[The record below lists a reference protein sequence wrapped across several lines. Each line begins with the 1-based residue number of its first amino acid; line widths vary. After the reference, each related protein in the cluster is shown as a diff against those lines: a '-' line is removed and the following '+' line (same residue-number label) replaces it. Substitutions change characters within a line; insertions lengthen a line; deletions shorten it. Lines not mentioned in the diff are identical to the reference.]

1 MRLFGHEINHLATLG
16 PSSILLPYNSPYS
29 MNFDLIGNL
38 VRLGYKLLW
47 AKTRSRNGRIA
58 LFMVC
63 YLLLVL
69 LIALLASGRFAAA
82 LVAVR
87 TGKAELVAQ
96 AVLSGLYVEAV
107 VAAVIL
113 GFGVNAI
120 FSEAQLRRYPLKAQ
134 ERRVA
139 RHLIGI
145 LDPFWFLILALE
157 LGLVMGLYVSSA
169 ASFGLGLIAV
179 LLLLISNYLLA
190 RVVAL
195 LLERLM
201 QRKFGAAVLL
211 GAMVSVG
218 FLPAILQ
225 PVLKGHR
232 GAIAASL
239 RVLGCTPPFA
249 AAATMTRTDLAALS
263 GLALQMWW
271 LLGLAA
277 ALVALERRPPQ
288 SPRAAQTT
296 AISWDTPYDRLA
308 TFFGPR
314 LGPQM
319 AHWLRFYM
327 RNTRFRTAYAL
338 ALPVAATLIFAL
350 GRRIGTKG
358 HVGSQFGAALTA
370 FAILG
375 CMGSAQLA
383 VNQFGYV
390 AGGFRRFFL
399 LPVQPA
405 AVLRAGSYTF
415 MLMNSALIL
424 VGTLLFVLF
433 SPFPFD
439 ARMLIMLVGA
449 AVTSLF
455 VFLGLGLWVTLFGPR
470 CCDYYSTFGNDLSA
484 AGNTVLIGGML
495 ALIFGPQVIARTW
508 PAALAPDKWWMAF
521 PVVLLAAVFYFSSL
535 ERAGSMLLARRE
547 KLLAI
552 VEGRG

>member
-1 MRLFGHEINHLATLG
+1 
-16 PSSILLPYNSPYS
+16 
-29 MNFDLIGNL
+29 MNFELIGHL
-38 VRLGYKLLW
+38 VRLRYKLLW

-63 YLLLVL
+63 YLLLVVL
-69 LIALLASGRFAAA
+69 VALFVSGGFAAA

-157 LGLVMGLYVSSA
+157 LGLVVGLYVSSD
-169 ASFGLGLIAV
+169 ASFWLGLIAV

-195 LLERLM
+195 LVERLM
-201 QRKFGAAVLL
+201 QRKSGGAVLL
-211 GAMVSVG
+211 SALVCLG
-218 FLPAILQ
+218 FLPALLR
-225 PVLKGHR
+225 PVLQGHR
-232 GAIAASL
+232 GAIVAL
-239 RVLGCTPPFA
+239 LHVLSYTPPFA
-249 AAATMTRTDLAALS
+249 AAATMTRTDLAAFS
-263 GLALQMWW
+263 GLLLQVWW

-277 ALVALERRPPQ
+277 ALVALERRPPPR
-288 SPRAAQTT
+288 PRAAQTT

-308 TFFGPR
+308 AFFGPR
-314 LGPQM
+314 LGPLM

-327 RNTRFRTAYAL
+327 RNNRFRTIYAL
-338 ALPVAATLIFAL
+338 ALPIAAMLIFAMGRGM
-350 GRRIGTKG
+350 GRRSLA
-358 HVGSQFGAALTA
+358 GSPFAAALTA
-370 FAILG
+370 FAVLG
-375 CMGSAQLA
+375 CMGTAQFS

-415 MLMNSALIL
+415 MLMSSLLIL

-449 AVTSLF
+449 AVASLF
-455 VFLGLGLWVTLFGPR
+455 VFLGLGLWTTLFGPR
-470 CCDYYSTFGNDLSA
+470 CCDYYNNFGNDLSA
-484 AGNTVLIGGML
+484 AGNTVVIGGML
-495 ALIFGPQVIARTW
+495 ALILGPRLIARTW
-508 PAALAPDKWWMAF
+508 PAALAPDKWWVAI

-535 ERAGSMLLARRE
+535 ERAGAMLLARRE

>member
-1 MRLFGHEINHLATLG
+1 
-16 PSSILLPYNSPYS
+16 
-29 MNFDLIGNL
+29 MNFELIGHL
-38 VRLGYKLLW
+38 VRLRYKLLW

-69 LIALLASGRFAAA
+69 LIALFASGGFGAA

-87 TGKAELVAQ
+87 TGKAETVAQ
-96 AVLSGLYVEAV
+96 AVLSGLYVQAV
-107 VAAVIL
+107 MAAVIL

-120 FSEAQLRRYPLKAQ
+120 FSEAQLRRYPLKAH

-139 RHLIGI
+139 RHFIGI
-145 LDPFWFLILALE
+145 IDPFWFLILALE
-157 LGLVMGLYVSSA
+157 LGLVVGLYVAGA
-169 ASFGLGLIAV
+169 ASFWLGLIAV
-179 LLLLISNYLLA
+179 LLLFVSNYLLA

-211 GAMVSVG
+211 GAMISVG
-218 FLPAILQ
+218 FLPAIFQ

-232 GAIAASL
+232 GAIAAL
-239 RVLGCTPPFA
+239 LHVLGYTPPFA
-249 AAATMTRTDLAALS
+249 AAATMTHTDLVALS
-263 GLALQMWW
+263 GLLLQVWW

-277 ALVALERRPPQ
+277 ALVALERRPPPR
-288 SPRAAQTT
+288 PRAAQTA
-296 AISWDTPYDRLA
+296 AITWDTPYDRVA
-308 TFFGPR
+308 AFFGPR
-314 LGPQM
+314 LRPLM

-338 ALPVAATLIFAL
+338 ALPVAAVLIFTL
-350 GRRIGTKG
+350 GRRVGTKG
-358 HVGSQFGAALTA
+358 HVGSQFGAALSA

-375 CMGSAQLA
+375 CMGAAQLA
-383 VNQFGYV
+383 VNEFGYV

-399 LPVQPA
+399 LPAQPA

-455 VFLGLGLWVTLFGPR
+455 TFLGLGLWATLFGPR

-484 AGNTVLIGGML
+484 VGNTVVIGGIL
-495 ALIFGPQVIARTW
+495 ALMFGPQAIARTW
-508 PAALAPDKWWMAF
+508 PAALAPDKWWMAI
-521 PVVLLAAVFYFSSL
+521 PVVLLAAAFYFSSL
-535 ERAGSMLLARRE
+535 QRAGAMLMARRE

>member
-1 MRLFGHEINHLATLG
+1 
-16 PSSILLPYNSPYS
+16 
-29 MNFDLIGNL
+29 MNFELIGNL
-38 VRLGYKLLW
+38 VRLRYKLLW

-58 LFMVC
+58 LFMAG

-69 LIALLASGRFAAA
+69 LIALFASGGFGAA

-87 TGKAELVAQ
+87 TGKAEMVAQ
-96 AVLSGLYVEAV
+96 AVLSSLYVQAV
-107 VAAVIL
+107 IAAVIL

-157 LGLVMGLYVSSA
+157 LGLVVGLYVASA
-169 ASFGLGLIAV
+169 GSFWMGLIAV
-179 LLLLISNYLLA
+179 LLLLVSNYLLA

-211 GAMVSVG
+211 GAIICVG
-218 FLPAILQ
+218 FLPALLRPALQ
-225 PVLKGHR
+225 GHR
-232 GAIAASL
+232 GAGAAFL
-239 RVLGCTPPFA
+239 RVLGYTPPFA
-249 AAATMTRTDLAALS
+249 AAATMTRTDVAAFS
-263 GLALQMWW
+263 GLLLQVWW

-288 SPRAAQTT
+288 RPRAVQTV
-296 AISWDTPYDRLA
+296 AISWDTPYDRMA
-308 TFFGPR
+308 AFIGPR
-314 LGPQM
+314 LGPLM

-327 RNTRFRTAYAL
+327 RNTRFRTIYVL
-338 ALPVAATLIFAL
+338 ALPLAGVLCFAMGRDM
-350 GRRIGTKG
+350 GRRG
-358 HVGSQFGAALTA
+358 HFGSQFSVTLSA

-375 CMGSAQLA
+375 CMGIVQFS

-390 AGGFRRFFL
+390 AGGFRRFLL
-399 LPVQPA
+399 LPVEPA
-405 AVLRAGSYTF
+405 DVLRAGSYTF
-415 MLMNSALIL
+415 MLMNSALIV
-424 VGTLLFVLF
+424 VGTLLFVPF

-439 ARMLIMLVGA
+439 ARMLAMLVGA

-455 VFLGLGLWVTLFGPR
+455 MFLGLGLWATLFGPR
-470 CCDYYSTFGNDLSA
+470 CCDFYSTFGNDLSA
-484 AGNTVLIGGML
+484 AGNTVVIGGILVVM
-495 ALIFGPQVIARTW
+495 IGPQVLAHIW
-508 PAALAPDKWWMAF
+508 PAALAPDKWWMAI
-521 PVVLLAAVFYFSSL
+521 PAVLLAAAFYFSSL
-535 ERAGSMLLARRE
+535 ERAGEMLLARRE

-552 VEGRG
+552 VEGRD

>member
-1 MRLFGHEINHLATLG
+1 
-16 PSSILLPYNSPYS
+16 
-29 MNFDLIGNL
+29 MNFELIGHL
-38 VRLGYKLLW
+38 VRLRYKLLW

-58 LFMVC
+58 LFLVC

-69 LIALLASGRFAAA
+69 LIAVLASGGFGAA
-82 LVAVR
+82 LLAMR

-96 AVLSGLYVEAV
+96 AVLSSLYVQAV
-107 VAAVIL
+107 VAAVVL

-157 LGLVMGLYVSSA
+157 LGLVVGLYVASA
-169 ASFGLGLIAV
+169 ASFWLGLIAV
-179 LLLLISNYLLA
+179 LLLLVSNYLLA

-211 GAMVSVG
+211 GAMACVG

-232 GAIAASL
+232 GVGAAFL
-239 RVLGCTPPFA
+239 HVLSYTPPFA
-249 AAATMTRTDLAALS
+249 AAATMTRTGLAAFS
-263 GLALQMWW
+263 GLLLQMWW

-277 ALVALERRPPQ
+277 ALAALERRPPHT
-288 SPRAAQTT
+288 PRAAQTT

-308 TFFGPR
+308 AFFGPR
-314 LGPQM
+314 LGPLM

-327 RNTRFRTAYAL
+327 RNNRFRTFYAI
-338 ALPVAATLIFAL
+338 ALPIAAMIFAM
-350 GRRIGTKG
+350 GRQMGTKV
-358 HVGSQFGAALTA
+358 HARSPFAWALTA

-375 CMGSAQLA
+375 CMGTAQFS

-390 AGGFRRFFL
+390 AGGFRRFLL
-399 LPVQPA
+399 LPARPA
-405 AVLRAGSYTF
+405 DVLRAGSYTF
-415 MLMNSALIL
+415 MLMSSALIL
-424 VGTLLFVLF
+424 AGTLLFAFF

-455 VFLGLGLWVTLFGPR
+455 VFLGLGLWATLFGPR
-470 CCDYYSTFGNDLSA
+470 RCDYYSNFGNDLSA
-484 AGNTVLIGGML
+484 AGNTVLMGGGL
-495 ALIFGPQVIARTW
+495 VVVAAPRALLIAW
-508 PAALAPDKWWMAF
+508 PAALAPDKWWMAI
-521 PVVLLAAVFYFSSL
+521 PMVLLAAAFYSSSL
-535 ERAGSMLLARRE
+535 KRAGAMLLARRE

>member
-1 MRLFGHEINHLATLG
+1 MSFELIGHLA
-16 PSSILLPYNSPYS
+16 
-29 MNFDLIGNL
+29 
-38 VRLGYKLLW
+38 RLRYKLLW
-47 AKTRSRNGRIA
+47 AKTRSRNGRIV

-69 LIALLASGRFAAA
+69 LIALLASGGFGAA

-107 VAAVIL
+107 VAAVLL
-113 GFGVNAI
+113 GFGMNAI

-134 ERRVA
+134 ERRLA
-139 RHLIGI
+139 RHFTGI

-157 LGLVMGLYVSSA
+157 LGLVVGLYVASA
-169 ASFGLGLIAV
+169 ASFWLGLIAV
-179 LLLLISNYLLA
+179 LLLWVSNYLLA

-201 QRKFGAAVLL
+201 QRKAGAAVLL
-211 GAMVSVG
+211 ATIVCLGL
-218 FLPAILQ
+218 LPTILR
-225 PVLKGHR
+225 PVMKGHR
-232 GAIAASL
+232 GAITAL
-239 RVLGCTPPFA
+239 LHVLGYTPPFA
-249 AAATMTRTDLAALS
+249 AAATMTRTDLAAFS
-263 GLALQMWW
+263 GLLLQVWW

-277 ALVALERRPPQ
+277 VLVALERRPPYT
-288 SPRAAQTT
+288 PRAAQTVIIT
-296 AISWDTPYDRLA
+296 WDTPYDRLA
-308 TFFGPR
+308 AFFGPR
-314 LGPQM
+314 LGPLM

-327 RNTRFRTAYAL
+327 RNTRFRTLYAL
-338 ALPVAATLIFAL
+338 ALPIAAALIFAM
-350 GRRIGTKG
+350 GRDMGRKG
-358 HVGSQFGAALTA
+358 HPGSPFGAALTA
-370 FAILG
+370 FAVLG
-375 CMGSAQLA
+375 CMGTAQFS

-390 AGGFRRFFL
+390 GGGFRRFFL
-399 LPVQPA
+399 LPAQPA

-415 MLMNSALIL
+415 LLMSSSLIL

-455 VFLGLGLWVTLFGPR
+455 TFLGLGLWATLFGPR

-484 AGNTVLIGGML
+484 AGNTVLIGGILVVM
-495 ALIFGPQVIARTW
+495 IGPQLLVRSW
-508 PAALAPDKWWMAF
+508 PAALAPDKWWMAI
-521 PVVLLAAVFYFSSL
+521 PVVLLAAAFYFSSL
-535 ERAGSMLLARRE
+535 ERAGTMLLSRRE

>member
-1 MRLFGHEINHLATLG
+1 V
-16 PSSILLPYNSPYS
+16 
-29 MNFDLIGNL
+29 NFELIGHL
-38 VRLGYKLLW
+38 VRLRYKLLW

-69 LIALLASGRFAAA
+69 LIALFASGGFGAA

-87 TGKAELVAQ
+87 SGKAETVAQ

-113 GFGVNAI
+113 GYGVNAI
-120 FSEAQLRRYPLKAQ
+120 FTEAQLRRYPLKTQ

-139 RHLIGI
+139 RHFIGI
-145 LDPFWFLILALE
+145 IDPFWFLILALE
-157 LGLVMGLYVSSA
+157 LGLVVGLYVASA
-169 ASFGLGLIAV
+169 ASFWLGLMAV
-179 LLLLISNYLLA
+179 LLLFVSNYLLA

-201 QRKFGAAVLL
+201 QRKAGAAVLL
-211 GAMVSVG
+211 ASMASVG
-218 FLPAILQ
+218 FLPAILR

-232 GAIAASL
+232 GVSAAL
-239 RVLGCTPPFA
+239 MHVLSYTPPFA
-249 AAATMTRTDLAALS
+249 AAATMTRTDLAAFS
-263 GLALQMWW
+263 GLLLQVWW

-277 ALVALERRPPQ
+277 ALVALERRPPYT
-288 SPRAAQTT
+288 PRAAQTVIIT
-296 AISWDTPYDRLA
+296 WDTPYDRLA
-308 TFFGPR
+308 AFLGPR
-314 LGPQM
+314 LGPLM

-327 RNTRFRTAYAL
+327 RNTRFRTIYAL
-338 ALPVAATLIFAL
+338 ALPIAAAVIFAM
-350 GRRIGTKG
+350 GRKG
-358 HVGSQFGAALTA
+358 HPGSPFGAALTA
-370 FAILG
+370 FAVLG
-375 CMGSAQLA
+375 CMGTAQFS

-390 AGGFRRFFL
+390 GGGFRRFFL
-399 LPVQPA
+399 LPAQPA

-415 MLMNSALIL
+415 LLMSSSLIL

-455 VFLGLGLWVTLFGPR
+455 TFLGLGLWATLFGPR

-484 AGNTVLIGGML
+484 AGNTVLIGGIL
-495 ALIFGPQVIARTW
+495 AVMIGPQLLAHAW
-508 PAALAPDKWWMAF
+508 PAALAPDKWWMAI
-521 PVVLLAAVFYFSSL
+521 PVVLLAAAFYFSSL
-535 ERAGSMLLARRE
+535 KRAGALLMARRE

>member
-1 MRLFGHEINHLATLG
+1 
-16 PSSILLPYNSPYS
+16 
-29 MNFDLIGNL
+29 MNIELIGHL
-38 VRLGYKLLW
+38 VRLRYKLLW

-58 LFMVC
+58 LFMAC

-69 LIALLASGRFAAA
+69 LIALLASGGFGAA

-87 TGKAELVAQ
+87 AGKAELVAQ
-96 AVLSGLYVEAV
+96 AVLSSLYVQAV
-107 VAAVIL
+107 VAAVVL

-120 FSEAQLRRYPLKAQ
+120 FSEAQLRRYPLKAH

-157 LGLVMGLYVSSA
+157 LGLVVGLYVASA
-169 ASFGLGLIAV
+169 ASFWLGLIAV
-179 LLLLISNYLLA
+179 LLLFVSNYLLA

-211 GAMVSVG
+211 GAMISVG

-225 PVLKGHR
+225 PVLQGHR
-232 GAIAASL
+232 GAIAAL
-239 RVLGCTPPFA
+239 LHVLGYTPPFA
-249 AAATMTRTDLAALS
+249 AAATMTRSDLAAFSSL
-263 GLALQMWW
+263 LLQVWW

-288 SPRAAQTT
+288 RPRAAQTV
-296 AISWDTPYDRLA
+296 AITWDTPYDRLA
-308 TFFGPR
+308 AFFGPR
-314 LGPQM
+314 LGPLM

-338 ALPVAATLIFAL
+338 ALPVAAFLVVLF
-350 GRRIGTKG
+350 GRRMGTKG
-358 HVGSQFGAALTA
+358 HFGSQFGMALSA
-370 FAILG
+370 FAVLG
-375 CMGSAQLA
+375 FAGTAQFS

-399 LPVQPA
+399 LPAQPA

-415 MLMNSALIL
+415 MLMNSALI
-424 VGTLLFVLF
+424 VAGTLLFVLF
-433 SPFPFD
+433 SPFSFD

-455 VFLGLGLWVTLFGPR
+455 VFLGLGLWATLFGPR
-470 CCDYYSTFGNDLSA
+470 SCDYYSNFGNDLSA

-495 ALIFGPQVIARTW
+495 ALIFGPQVLVRTW
-508 PAALAPDKWWMAF
+508 PAALAPDKWWMAI
-521 PVVLLAAVFYFSSL
+521 PMVLLAAAFYFSSL
-535 ERAGSMLLARRE
+535 NRAGTMLLARRE

>member
-1 MRLFGHEINHLATLG
+1 
-16 PSSILLPYNSPYS
+16 
-29 MNFDLIGNL
+29 MNFELIGNL
-38 VRLGYKLLW
+38 VRLRYKLLW

-69 LIALLASGRFAAA
+69 LIALLASGGFGAA

-87 TGKAELVAQ
+87 SGKAETVAQ
-96 AVLSGLYVEAV
+96 AVLSGLYLQAV
-107 VAAVIL
+107 VAAVVL

-134 ERRVA
+134 ERRVV

-157 LGLVMGLYVSSA
+157 LGLVVGLYVSSA
-169 ASFGLGLIAV
+169 TSFWLGLIAV
-179 LLLLISNYLLA
+179 LLLFVSNYLLA

-218 FLPAILQ
+218 FLPALLRPALQ
-225 PVLKGHR
+225 GHR
-232 GAIAASL
+232 GAGAALL
-239 RVLGCTPPFA
+239 RVLGYTPPFA
-249 AAATMTRTDLAALS
+249 AAATMTRTDVAAFS
-263 GLALQMWW
+263 GLLLQVWW

-277 ALVALERRPPQ
+277 AVVALERRPPYT
-288 SPRAAQTT
+288 PRAAQTV

-308 TFFGPR
+308 AFLGPR
-314 LGPQM
+314 LGPLM

-327 RNTRFRTAYAL
+327 RNTRFRTVYAL
-338 ALPVAATLIFAL
+338 ALPVAGTAIFAM
-350 GRRIGTKG
+350 GRGMGRPG
-358 HVGSQFGAALTA
+358 HAGSRFGATVSA
-370 FAILG
+370 FAMLG
-375 CMGSAQLA
+375 CMGIVQFS

-390 AGGFRRFFL
+390 AGGFRRFLL
-399 LPVQPA
+399 LPVEPA
-405 AVLRAGSYTF
+405 DVLRTGSYTF
-415 MLMNSALIL
+415 MLMNSALIV
-424 VGTLLFVLF
+424 VGTLLFVPF

-439 ARMLIMLVGA
+439 VRMLTMLVGA

-455 VFLGLGLWVTLFGPR
+455 MFLGLGLWATLFGPR

-484 AGNTVLIGGML
+484 AGNAVVIGGILVVM
-495 ALIFGPQVIARTW
+495 IGPQLLAHTW
-508 PAALAPDKWWMAF
+508 PAALAPDKWWMAI
-521 PVVLLAAVFYFSSL
+521 PVVLLAAAFYFSSL
-535 ERAGSMLLARRE
+535 KRAGEMLLARRE